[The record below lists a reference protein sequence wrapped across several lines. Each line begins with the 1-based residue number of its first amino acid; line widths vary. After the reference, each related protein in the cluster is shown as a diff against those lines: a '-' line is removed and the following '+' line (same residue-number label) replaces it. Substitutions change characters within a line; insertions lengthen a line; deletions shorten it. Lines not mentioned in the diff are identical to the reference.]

1 MSSSSPHRCSR
12 SSSRQ
17 YSESRTTAEKSRAIS
32 DIFPTH
38 PNSRPS
44 IIHESLK
51 KCSTF
56 VLEVPAAI
64 CSGEPIERRGG
75 SILYC
80 KCLALPNRKTQAAC
94 AGESR
99 GSRREGLVIA
109 RSQAQ
114 VF

>member
-32 DIFPTH
+32 DIFATH

-56 VLEVPAAI
+56 VLAVPAADRL
-64 CSGEPIERRGG
+64 RRATKQGVEAQCC
-75 SILYC
+75 C
-80 KCLALPNRKTQAAC
+80 KCLALPNRKDVEQLASAMQWKSTQ
-94 AGESR
+94 
-99 GSRREGLVIA
+99 GLVIA
-109 RSQAQ
+109 RS
-114 VF
+114 